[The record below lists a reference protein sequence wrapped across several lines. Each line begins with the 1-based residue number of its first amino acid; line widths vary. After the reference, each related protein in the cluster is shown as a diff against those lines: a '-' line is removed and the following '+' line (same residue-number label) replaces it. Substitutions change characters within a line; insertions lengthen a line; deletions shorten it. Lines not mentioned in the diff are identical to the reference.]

1 MKLIYKAQ
9 LIDEDTD
16 TVIARISGYSGE
28 SFQEELGK
36 LENAG
41 MKYIMEQKEIK
52 IKEGMI
58 EIKEGIKKLNEVAY
72 EDIPDRLNPADDIF
86 DQKNEEL
93 R

>member
-58 EIKEGIKKLNEVAY
+58 KIKEGMIEIKEGIKKLNEVAY
-72 EDIPDRLNPADDIF
+72 EDIPDRLNPAD
-86 DQKNEEL
+86 
-93 R
+93 